1 MTSCVLCVIIYVVQ
15 EEGRIYMQGV
25 KGTKALRINMAFDD
39 DVYRYIRLMSK
50 IKGMTMTEFV
60 NDIVAKDMKGKSDY
74 LNSVEA
80 LVNLA
85 KD

>member
-1 MTSCVLCVIIYVVQ
+1 
-15 EEGRIYMQGV
+15 MQGV
-25 KGTKALRINMAFDD
+25 KGSKALRINMAFDD
-39 DVYRYIRLMSK
+39 DVYRYIHLMSK

>member
-1 MTSCVLCVIIYVVQ
+1 
-15 EEGRIYMQGV
+15 MQGV
-25 KGTKALRINMAFDD
+25 KGSKALRINMAFDD
-39 DVYRYIRLMSK
+39 DVYRYILLMSK